1 MSSPDKTLI
10 VVVGPTASGK
20 TGTAIEIAKY
30 FHTEIISADSR
41 QFYKEIPIG
50 TAAPNSQQLAQVKHH
65 FVGQLSIADDY
76 NVSRF
81 EQDVINLLD
90 EKFKSHNVMVMA
102 GGSGLYIDAVCN
114 GIDELPSPD
123 EQLRSS
129 LNKKFEKE
137 GIESLQQQLKVL
149 DPVYYNQ
156 VDLQNPKRLLR
167 AIEVCLQTGKRYSDL
182 RKKNIAT
189 RDFNIV
195 KVGLNLPREELF
207 EHINKR
213 TDLMLEG
220 GWFEEAKSVFPQRNL
235 NSLNTVGYKE
245 LFKYLSGE
253 WTLDFAIEKI
263 KTNTRRYAKRQLT
276 WFKRD
281 ESIHWFSPF
290 EMDRIIDYLSQNILK
305 R

>member
-1 MSSPDKTLI
+1 M
-10 VVVGPTASGK
+10 VGPTASGK
-20 TGTAIEIAKY
+20 TGTAIELAKH

-50 TAAPNSQQLAQVKHH
+50 TAAPDSWQLSQVKHH
-65 FVGQLSIADDY
+65 FVGQLSITDDY

-149 DPVYYNQ
+149 DPVYYNE

-167 AIEVCLQTGKRYSDL
+167 AIEVCLQTGKWYSNL
-182 RKKNIAT
+182 RKRKIAT
-189 RDFNIV
+189 RDFDIV

-207 EHINKR
+207 KRINKR
-213 TDLMLEG
+213 TDLMIEG
-220 GWFEEAKSVFPQRNL
+220 GWLEEAKSVFPQRKL

-245 LFKYLSGE
+245 LFKYFSGE
-253 WTLDFAIEKI
+253 WTLDLAIEKI

-281 ESIHWFSPF
+281 ESIHWFSPI
-290 EMDRIIDYLSQNILK
+290 ETGKIMDYLAERVL
-305 R
+305 